1 MTGDL
6 LKATQ
11 LVRDRARTQA
21 SSALT
26 PLQTETH
33 PLHLSS

>member
-11 LVRDRARTQA
+11 LVRDRAGTQSQLCPRSPA
-21 SSALT
+21 TQNPPSPSEL
-26 PLQTETH
+26 
-33 PLHLSS
+33 